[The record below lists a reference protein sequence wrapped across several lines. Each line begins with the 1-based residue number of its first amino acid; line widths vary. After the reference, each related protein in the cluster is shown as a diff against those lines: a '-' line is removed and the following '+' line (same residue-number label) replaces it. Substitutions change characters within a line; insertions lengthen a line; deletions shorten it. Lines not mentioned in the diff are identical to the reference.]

1 VNTYIIKEMSQ
12 MDCPLIPMTQNPRA
26 SFPQLGETKNPV
38 KNWAKVDGRGNLG
51 ENGYMY
57 IYGCVPSLLT

>member
-1 VNTYIIKEMSQ
+1 